1 MSGDD
6 DAVGGEIEA
15 PITFVISGVSE
26 EDTSSVLG
34 GQFVG
39 SLCREVGIANTTEYA
54 QVLILG
60 CDAIKGNIRA
70 GDADYLA
77 REVI

>member
-1 MSGDD
+1 VFWG
-6 DAVGGEIEA
+6 ANLWAACV
-15 PITFVISGVSE
+15 
-26 EDTSSVLG
+26 
-34 GQFVG
+34 
-39 SLCREVGIANTTEYA
+39 EVGIANTTEYA